1 MNAYDEFAKTM
12 RTVFRL
18 EIIGL
23 IITLLVKGV

>member
-12 RTVFRL
+12 RTVL
-18 EIIGL
+18 CMELIGL